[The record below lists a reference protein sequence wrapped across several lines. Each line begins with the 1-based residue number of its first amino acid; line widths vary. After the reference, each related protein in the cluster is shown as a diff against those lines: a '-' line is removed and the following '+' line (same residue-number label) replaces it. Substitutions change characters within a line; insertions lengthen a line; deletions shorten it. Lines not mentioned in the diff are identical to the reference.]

1 MSREITPEQ
10 REEAALAAIRD
21 ERKSASRGGR
31 RGNPVIDVD
40 PTSAA
45 TTLAEWVIQSQG
57 PGACRASGAKLS
69 ASPFR
74 LDGISASGAEINL
87 AAAGVSS
94 GSVVWAVLPMLLNG
108 KRFTMLIGAVRLSSG
123 DWCLIR
129 RTLTVRGNDAAFVKD
144 EVWYETR
151 RKRTHVPS
159 ESGGTRRKPHRR

>member
-57 PGACRASGAKLS
+57 PGTCRASGAKLS

-87 AAAGVSS
+87 SATSVSP
-94 GSVVWAVLPMLLNG
+94 GAVVWAVLPMQLNG
-108 KRFTMLIGAVRLSSG
+108 KLYSMLIGAVRLSG
-123 DWCLIR
+123 DNWCLIR

-144 EVWYETR
+144 GVWYETR
-151 RKRTHVPS
+151 RKRTHETT
-159 ESGGTRRKPHRR
+159 ESGSTRRKPHRR